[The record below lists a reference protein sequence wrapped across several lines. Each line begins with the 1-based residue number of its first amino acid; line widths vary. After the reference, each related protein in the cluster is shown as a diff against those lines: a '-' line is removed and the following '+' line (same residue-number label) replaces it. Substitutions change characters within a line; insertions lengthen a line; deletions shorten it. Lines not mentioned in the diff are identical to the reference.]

1 MNCPK
6 GLINRRGDAGGAFTA
21 SGAGWLSPAAVASSA
36 DAGPKGGNALRYE
49 KALAGGRERRFK
61 LPRTARMRRRRDFA
75 RTVREGR
82 AAARE
87 AFVIHCLSVPGEGRL
102 LGVVCGRRVG
112 GAVIRNRVKRRLREI
127 FRTHPEY
134 FRDGFWFVA
143 VAKPAIVDKD
153 FQTLREE
160 VTAALAGLTGGT
172 YEKKSARD

>member
-1 MNCPK
+1 M
-6 GLINRRGDAGGAFTA
+6 
-21 SGAGWLSPAAVASSA
+21 
-36 DAGPKGGNALRYE
+36 
-49 KALAGGRERRFK
+49 AGGRERRFK
-61 LPRTARMRRRRDFA
+61 LPRAARMRRRRDFA

-112 GAVIRNRVKRRLREI
+112 GAVMRNRVKRRLREI

-153 FQTLREE
+153 FHALQGE
-160 VTAALAGLTGGT
+160 VTATLAGLTRGT
-172 YEKKSARD
+172 HEKNSASD